1 MSAAPPA
8 PARHAHTADLVSRAR
23 TEALAMTAPAPAPAP
38 DCGPDSVPGLGSGGG
53 AGGGAGRGPIPGEL
67 AARALRAHSTL
78 AQGLGRSIPVT
89 GLEPG
94 GGPRALAAFLAVYA
108 AQHTH
113 RTPAPHTAP

>member
-23 TEALAMTAPAPAPAP
+23 TEALAMTAPSPAP
-38 DCGPDSVPGLGSGGG
+38 GPDSVPGLGSGGG
-53 AGGGAGRGPIPGEL
+53 GAGAGAGRGPIPGEL

-113 RTPAPHTAP
+113 RTPAPRTAP

>member
-1 MSAAPPA
+1 GSG
-8 PARHAHTADLVSRAR
+8 TV
-23 TEALAMTAPAPAPAP
+23 
-38 DCGPDSVPGLGSGGG
+38 PDSVPDLGSGTVPGLGSGTVPDFGPGPGLGSGGG
-53 AGGGAGRGPIPGEL
+53 GAGAGAGRGPIPGEL

-89 GLEPG
+89 GLELG